1 MRRPKIY
8 IMYNSDSSPS
18 CDDSHAAIHVMPK
31 NKNSGFL
38 PFRHLSLSFLFL
50 CTCCIPGSTVEKCDL
65 YLILYFDM

>member
-1 MRRPKIY
+1 MRRPQIY

-38 PFRHLSLSFLFL
+38 PFRHLSLSDEFFCSWHIRHL
-50 CTCCIPGSTVEKCDL
+50 TYEKCNL
-65 YLILYFDM
+65 YLRFRV

>member
-1 MRRPKIY
+1 MRRPQIY

-38 PFRHLSLSFLFL
+38 LFRHLSLSDEFF
-50 CTCCIPGSTVEKCDL
+50 CS
-65 YLILYFDM
+65 

>member
-38 PFRHLSLSFLFL
+38 PFRHLSLSDESLLMKNATSIYVSVFKQII
-50 CTCCIPGSTVEKCDL
+50 TPRVQ
-65 YLILYFDM
+65 

>member
-38 PFRHLSLSFLFL
+38 PFRHLSLSDEFF
-50 CTCCIPGSTVEKCDL
+50 CS
-65 YLILYFDM
+65 